1 MTKKKTIIGLAQFGH
16 DLLQHGHERAPKS
29 TASSHNGTSP
39 TTAYYAINIYRTLHA
54 NIAHGSRISTT
65 STWDVSASPNFTN
78 FPGNASIATVEVAS
92 TDDRVCGQCCSLLS
106 QSNSIGWRF
115 IFLNIFH
122 FFVKGSRL
130 NDTLRL
136 LMLWFDYGD
145 RPEVYEQLRDSLKLI
160 PSEVW
165 LEVVPQLIAR
175 LVCFIVLIND
185 GNNFS

>member
-1 MTKKKTIIGLAQFGH
+1 MVMSERQNQPPAATTA
-16 DLLQHGHERAPKS
+16 LLQQQHTMPS
-29 TASSHNGTSP
+29 
-39 TTAYYAINIYRTLHA
+39 
-54 NIAHGSRISTT
+54 T
-65 STWDVSASPNFTN
+65 STELYMQTSHMAVVYPQQAPGMSVPPPISPISQATLQS
-78 FPGNASIATVEVAS
+78 PLLRSHQLMTGYAVNAV
-92 TDDRVCGQCCSLLS
+92 RC
-106 QSNSIGWRF
+106 
-115 IFLNIFH
+115 FLKAIQLAEGLFFKH
-122 FFVKGSRL
+122 FSFFVKGSRL